1 MMTMPV
7 CMLSVID
14 LVFKSTHEHA
24 VSRQLTHVHAA
35 QFPHLRRYA
44 VLLDQRLLHAHTQRH
59 YRGKGSLH
67 SITERRVSELIP
79 VLGSQPACDANHK
92 LGGRLPLLSARP
104 AATPATLKRAAAN
117 FAAL

>member
-7 CMLSVID
+7 CMLSVTD

-44 VLLDQRLLHAHTQRH
+44 VLLDQRLLHAHT
-59 YRGKGSLH
+59 H
-67 SITERRVSELIP
+67 SGTTEVK
-79 VLGSQPACDANHK
+79 VAYT
-92 LGGRLPLLSARP
+92 RLLNVGFRS
-104 AATPATLKRAAAN
+104 
-117 FAAL
+117 